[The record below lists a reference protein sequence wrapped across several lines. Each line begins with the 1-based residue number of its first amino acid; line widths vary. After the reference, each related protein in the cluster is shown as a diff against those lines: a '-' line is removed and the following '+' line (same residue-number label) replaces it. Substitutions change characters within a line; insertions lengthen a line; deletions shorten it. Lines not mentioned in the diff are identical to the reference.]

1 MVCDILRMLHES
13 MFWPV
18 GNQKF
23 CRVGDFLLCLF
34 FECLF
39 RCVQLRDGMLFS
51 QSMYLNFESF
61 FVSRCFIARKSYSQ
75 CSQCHRP
82 TREVHIV
89 PPQPVN
95 VIVQALSSSYSVALQ
110 TSLIFTRTAPILAQ
124 ISLHARSFDPGT
136 HAIDYG
142 FHDRT
147 THFFVDVQHRH
158 LSKHLLYQVFS
169 TLANAIDRLSSFC

>member
-1 MVCDILRMLHES
+1 MVCDILRM
-13 MFWPV
+13 FWRV

-82 TREVHIV
+82 TR
-89 PPQPVN
+89 
-95 VIVQALSSSYSVALQ
+95 
-110 TSLIFTRTAPILAQ
+110 
-124 ISLHARSFDPGT
+124 
-136 HAIDYG
+136 
-142 FHDRT
+142 
-147 THFFVDVQHRH
+147 
-158 LSKHLLYQVFS
+158 
-169 TLANAIDRLSSFC
+169 